1 MREFWV
7 VIYNCSDRIDE
18 TETEYFFTEDDA
30 AEEYDYRISEH
41 EIERHESN
49 EMSFCVRLEKIS
61 YPAGSHRTAKLAR
74 LPREEIRHFTWW
86 YTERF

>member
-7 VIYNCSDRIDE
+7 VIYNCSEYIDE
-18 TETEYFFTEDDA
+18 TETEYFFSEADA
-30 AEEYDYRISEH
+30 EEEYDHRISEH

-61 YPAGSHRTAKLAR
+61 IPGVAQAEKFAR
-74 LPREEIRHFTWW
+74 IPRDEIRHFTWW
-86 YTERF
+86 YAER